1 MKVAPAKR
9 ESFHGLALGGANPK
23 VYFPTAGVHEPDGLF
38 DATVGLELFQ
48 NTIVTF
54 DLHGMNLIL
63 QKGPPKPA

>member
-1 MKVAPAKR
+1 M
-9 ESFHGLALGGANPK
+9 
-23 VYFPTAGVHEPDGLF
+23 YFPTAGVHEPDGLF